1 MHSWYIFR
9 TVSAN
14 VYSCFAWVSSVS
26 AYPGSVGRKT
36 IELAAIA
43 AAVSAASSEPPQLA
57 SILYAGRAIGI
68 TSAGPHHLWS
78 ASPLPTWPYRT
89 FGAGCALMK

>member
-1 MHSWYIFR
+1 
-9 TVSAN
+9 
-14 VYSCFAWVSSVS
+14 
-26 AYPGSVGRKT
+26 VGRKT

-43 AAVSAASSEPPQLA
+43 AAVSAASSLPPQLA

-78 ASPLPTWPYRT
+78 ASPLPTCP
-89 FGAGCALMK
+89 